1 LFAGTAR
8 LDITPYRSLWMDG
21 MIRAHPSVGIHD
33 PLFVRAM
40 LFANG
45 PELDDA
51 YVIVSVDVC
60 TLPDSITDR
69 VREVAETRMG
79 IPAAHIIIAATH
91 THSAPATLG
100 LFNPAEPSFVAEL
113 VDRLVEVI
121 GAAAACRQPALI
133 GIDSGCE
140 QTVSH
145 YRRLL
150 GADGHV
156 VMNWEPYPPEAIIG
170 PLGIGDPEVGVLR
183 VVAADGQPLG
193 LLFNHAGHPD
203 VLSGDN
209 YLLSAEYPGLAVC
222 LLEREFGGLA
232 MFVNGAQGSVDIDG
246 LQDRDW
252 AGMERAGRVLARSA
266 AETARSLVP
275 AEARIRG
282 AACCYTLAGRVVTDD
297 EWRWAEQI
305 LAQTGG
311 EVQALPDGVGD
322 DFWARFLQEMRAA
335 GRRDWTVEQIC
346 LAIGDCALLSFPGE
360 LYTEIGQALKAQSP
374 FRRTYIIGLANGY
387 VGYIPTAKALA
398 EGGYAEDM
406 RWIDNAEATVV
417 ERSLALLRDVY
428 HSF

>member
-1 LFAGTAR
+1 MFAGTAR
-8 LDITPYRSLWMDG
+8 LDITPHRSVWMDG
-21 MIRAHPSVGIHD
+21 MIRAHPSVGMHD
-33 PLFVRAM
+33 PLFVRAI
-40 LFANG
+40 LFANDPDLG
-45 PELDDA
+45 DA

-60 TLPDSITDR
+60 VLSDSVTDR
-69 VREVAETRMG
+69 VRQVAGRRTG

-91 THSAPATLG
+91 THSAPAALG
-100 LFNPAEPSFVAEL
+100 LFNPAEPSYVAEL

-121 GAAAACRQPALI
+121 GAAAAGRQPALV
-133 GIDSGCE
+133 GVGSGCE

-156 VMNWEPYPPEAIIG
+156 VMNWEPYPPEAIMG
-170 PLGIGDPEVGVLR
+170 PLGAGDPEVGVLR

-209 YLLSAEYPGLAVC
+209 YLLSAEYPGVAVC
-222 LLEREFGGLA
+222 LLEHEFGGMA

-252 AGMERAGRVLARSA
+252 AGMERAGRALACSV
-266 AETARSLVP
+266 AETARALVP
-275 AEARIRG
+275 AAATIRG
-282 AACCYTLAGRVVTDD
+282 AAIRYALAGRIVTDD

-305 LAQTGG
+305 LEQTGG
-311 EVQALPDGVGD
+311 EMKALPDGVGD
-322 DFWARFLQEMRAA
+322 DFRARFLQQLRAT
-335 GRRDWTVEQIC
+335 GRRAWTVEQTC

-428 HSF
+428 QSS